1 MFEKNRPYGPPVR
14 ARMASPSPGTASR
27 TGHVDT
33 ALSASQ
39 RVAERR
45 QIGIAGV
52 QMHVAG
58 GEDSIPRMA
67 RLVAQIRRRFP
78 WVTLFLFPELC
89 VFGPDP
95 ARAQTLPGDAEA
107 RLAEIARRNGVW
119 LLPGSLFE
127 RSGNTIFNTTPVIAP
142 TGVVVARYR
151 KMFPFRPYE
160 NGVESGAEF
169 VAFDIA
175 DTARAGVSICY
186 DMWFPETT
194 RTLAAM
200 GAEVI
205 LHPTLTDTIDR
216 DVELAIAR
224 ASAATNQCYFFD
236 INGVGD
242 GGVGRSI
249 VVDPSGYVLHE
260 GGHGEEVIPLLID
273 LDRVRTERESGLRGL
288 GQPLKSF
295 RDRRVEF
302 TIYDRSRS
310 ASNYLQALGPLAKP
324 GEHTGGGTLHREYVE
339 ETDVVRSDTG
349 GFAQAEKK

>member
-1 MFEKNRPYGPPVR
+1 
-14 ARMASPSPGTASR
+14 
-27 TGHVDT
+27 
-33 ALSASQ
+33 
-39 RVAERR
+39 
-45 QIGIAGV
+45 
-52 QMHVAG
+52 MHVAG
-58 GEDSIPRMA
+58 GEDNIPRMA
-67 RLVAQIRRRFP
+67 RLVAQTRRRFP
-78 WVTLFLFPELC
+78 WVAVFLFPELC
-89 VFGPDP
+89 IFGADP
-95 ARAQTLPGDAEA
+95 ALAQTLPGDAEA

-127 RSGNTIFNTTPVIAP
+127 RGGNAIFNTTPVIAP
-142 TGVVVARYR
+142 SGAVVARYR

-169 VAFDIA
+169 VAFDVPGIA
-175 DTARAGVSICY
+175 RLGVSICY

-200 GAEVI
+200 GADVI

-236 INGVGD
+236 INSVGD

-260 GGHGEEVIPLLID
+260 GGHGEEVIPLLVD
-273 LDRVRTERESGLRGL
+273 LDRVRIERESGLRGL

-302 TIYDRSRS
+302 TVYDRSRF
-310 ASNYLQALGPLAKP
+310 ASNYLQTLGPLAKP
-324 GEHTGGGTLHREYVE
+324 GEQPLGAGLQEQMMEGVH
-339 ETDVVRSDTG
+339 VVRSGARGYT
-349 GFAQAEKK
+349 QTETS

>member
-1 MFEKNRPYGPPVR
+1 MR
-14 ARMASPSPGTASR
+14 
-27 TGHVDT
+27 
-33 ALSASQ
+33 
-39 RVAERR
+39 
-45 QIGIAGV
+45 
-52 QMHVAG
+52 VAG
-58 GEDSIPRMA
+58 GEDNIPRMA
-67 RLVAQIRRRFP
+67 RLVAQTRRRFP
-78 WVTLFLFPELC
+78 WVTVFLFPELC
-89 VFGPDP
+89 VFGADP
-95 ARAQTLPGDAEA
+95 ALAQTLPGDAEA

-127 RSGNTIFNTTPVIAP
+127 RSGNVIFNTAPVIAP
-142 TGVVVARYR
+142 TGAVVARYR

-160 NGVESGAEF
+160 NSVESGAEF
-169 VAFDIA
+169 VAFDVPGIA
-175 DTARAGVSICY
+175 RLGVSICY

-236 INGVGD
+236 INSVGE
-242 GGVGRSI
+242 GGVGRST

-260 GGHGEEVIPLLID
+260 GGHGEEVIPLLVD
-273 LDRVRTERESGLRGL
+273 LDRVRNERESGLRGL

-302 TIYDRSRS
+302 TVYDRSRL
-310 ASNYLQALGPLAKP
+310 ASNYLQTLGPLAKP
-324 GEHTGGGTLHREYVE
+324 GEEPLGAGLQEQMMEGAH
-339 ETDVVRSDTG
+339 VVRSGARGYT
-349 GFAQAEKK
+349 QTETS